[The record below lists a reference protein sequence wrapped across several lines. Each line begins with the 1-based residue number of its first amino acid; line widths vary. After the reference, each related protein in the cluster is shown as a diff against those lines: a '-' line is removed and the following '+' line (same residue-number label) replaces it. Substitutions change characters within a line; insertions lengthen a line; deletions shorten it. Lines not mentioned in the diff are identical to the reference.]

1 MDYKFTEAAKNVIK
15 ISENFAKEMGHT
27 YIGTEH
33 LLYGLIKT
41 DMGIVSK
48 VFKELK
54 VDADKI
60 YKMVEEIIGKSKP
73 DDSIKGY
80 TPRMEHILE
89 KAYVESKKSMSDY
102 IGTEHLLIAIFNDKE
117 CIASRLAYDA
127 GIDVEILLK
136 KLYKS
141 IYSFSETATASGIN
155 KKNSELDKYSVDLVT
170 LANEG
175 KFDGAFGRESET
187 ERLMEI
193 LYRRNKNNPCLIGEA
208 GVGKTAII
216 EGLAMKIANGEV
228 DDYLKEKRIVSLDL
242 SQLLAGSKYRGD
254 FEERLKKC
262 IKEIKES
269 KNIILFIDE
278 LHMIVGAGAAEGAI
292 DAANILKPLLAR
304 GEIQLIGATTIEE
317 YRKYIEKDT
326 ALARR
331 FQPIIISEPT
341 QEAAIKIL
349 EKVAPK
355 YEEYHRVDIS
365 KSAIEAAVKLSI
377 KYIPEKFLPDK
388 ALDLIDEAAARVK
401 IKEVK
406 KCVTP
411 RDVELVISNLLQI
424 PIKNVTEENFKKL
437 FDIEDRIQKNIIGQD
452 EVVHDICRALKR
464 GALKLKDSARPIG
477 SFLFLGPTG
486 VGKTELAK
494 VVSKEFFRSDKNLI
508 RLDMSEYMDTNSV
521 SKIIGAPP
529 RLCWL

>member
-1 MDYKFTEAAKNVIK
+1 M
-15 ISENFAKEMGHT
+15 
-27 YIGTEH
+27 
-33 LLYGLIKT
+33 
-41 DMGIVSK
+41 
-48 VFKELK
+48 
-54 VDADKI
+54 
-60 YKMVEEIIGKSKP
+60 
-73 DDSIKGY
+73 
-80 TPRMEHILE
+80 
-89 KAYVESKKSMSDY
+89 
-102 IGTEHLLIAIFNDKE
+102 
-117 CIASRLAYDA
+117 
-127 GIDVEILLK
+127 
-136 KLYKS
+136 
-141 IYSFSETATASGIN
+141 
-155 KKNSELDKYSVDLVT
+155 
-170 LANEG
+170 
-175 KFDGAFGRESET
+175 
-187 ERLMEI
+187 
-193 LYRRNKNNPCLIGEA
+193 
-208 GVGKTAII
+208 GKTAII

-452 EVVHDICRALKR
+452 EVVYDICRALKR